1 VTSVTDGTRTW
12 SYGYDST
19 STSALLQTVTLPDSS
34 TWQLGGLVP
43 LLRNVGYYASGA
55 CDDPG
60 LMDTATVT
68 GTLTHPSGAS
78 GSFTLT
84 PTRHGREGVANLCEH
99 DQTSGAYWAVY
110 PKAFDTYA
118 LTRKSISGP
127 GLPTMDWVTTYPTA
141 VSSWAPCSSCA
152 CGIYTVMQL
161 RRQRQTRAADR
172 NHRIITT

>member
-1 VTSVTDGTRTW
+1 M
-12 SYGYDST
+12 
-19 STSALLQTVTLPDSS
+19 VTLPDSS